1 MREVVKFLDDETYN
15 LYQSCIVEKE
25 VKEAQEEC
33 EKRHAENIKRLQ
45 QQNPS
50 SINHSQLEVD
60 IEVAHI
66 SDQLILPRCPQC
78 ARQVVDFDACAALKC
93 DTEDG
98 GCGSYICA
106 WCLQAQVA
114 GRHTTARLECH
125 NHVRSCSFNPTK
137 NMYPPS
143 PHPETWQVVMQEL
156 ARKRV
161 KDYIKKSVSKALQK
175 FVHEECQK
183 KFPEIRL
190 QAFSSKVSDGYR
202 AQQKQRTSRLL
213 GYEENI
219 TRLME
224 MNLATRPRAEQVLE
238 MMQNDLD
245 HAVDFL
251 LAK

>member
-1 MREVVKFLDDETYN
+1 MLV
-15 LYQSCIVEKE
+15 QSDKE
-25 VKEAQEEC
+25 HVSTLA
-33 EKRHAENIKRLQ
+33 
-45 QQNPS
+45 S
-50 SINHSQLEVD
+50 SRNMASRDARVG
-60 IEVAHI
+60 
-66 SDQLILPRCPQC
+66 PQKSEGLHKKIGFKGIAKIC
-78 ARQVVDFDACAALKC
+78 AR
-93 DTEDG
+93 
-98 GCGSYICA
+98 
-106 WCLQAQVA
+106 
-114 GRHTTARLECH
+114 RM
-125 NHVRSCSFNPTK
+125 P
-137 NMYPPS
+137 
-143 PHPETWQVVMQEL
+143 
-156 ARKRV
+156 
-161 KDYIKKSVSKALQK
+161 
-175 FVHEECQK
+175 K